1 MYNILAIISSI
12 LSMDKEDILKFSKTS
27 PYRYKVYQIP
37 KRSSDEM
44 RTIAQ
49 PSKELKFIQNI
60 LKSNILEKILPIH
73 SRAFAYKNNVSIKSN
88 AYEHMNNEFLLK
100 MDFKDFFPSISPN
113 VFMKECERNNIIFNS
128 EELNFL
134 INLIFR
140 KKYRNGGLELS
151 IGAPTS
157 PIVSNFI
164 MYTFD
169 EEIYKQC
176 KEKEIT
182 YTRYADDITFSSNKR
197 NVLFTIPN
205 LVQSILNEK
214 YNNVI
219 RINSIKTIFSS
230 KAHNRHVTG
239 ITLTNNDSLSI
250 GRERKRK
257 IISSVHYYKLG
268 RLNEDEIIKL
278 KGYLSFA
285 FYIEPNFKN
294 MLINKYGI
302 DIIRSLS

>member
-60 LKSNILEKILPIH
+60 LKSSILEKILPIH

-113 VFMKECERNNIIFNS
+113 LFMKECERNNIIFNS

-157 PIVSNFI
+157 PIISNFI

-197 NVLFTIPN
+197 NALFTIPN
-205 LVQSILNEK
+205 LVQSTLNEK

-219 RINSIKTIFSS
+219 RINSTKTIFSS

-239 ITLTNNDSLSI
+239 ITLTNNNSLSI

-257 IISSVHYYKLG
+257 IISAVHHYKLG

-285 FYIEPNFKN
+285 FYIEPNFKY

>member
-1 MYNILAIISSI
+1 MYDILAIMSSI

-73 SRAFAYKNNVSIKSN
+73 SRAFAYKDNVSIKNN

-140 KKYRNGGLELS
+140 KKHRRGGLELS

-157 PIVSNFI
+157 PIISNFI

-169 EEIYKQC
+169 KEIYKQC
-176 KEKEIT
+176 KEKEIA

-219 RINSIKTIFSS
+219 RINSAKTVFSS

-239 ITLTNNDSLSI
+239 ITLTNNNSLSI

-257 IISSVHYYKLG
+257 IISAVHYYKLG
-268 RLNEDEIIKL
+268 RLDKDEIIKL

-285 FYIEPNFKN
+285 FYIEPNFKSI
-294 MLINKYGI
+294 LINKYGI
-302 DIIRSLS
+302 ESIRSLL